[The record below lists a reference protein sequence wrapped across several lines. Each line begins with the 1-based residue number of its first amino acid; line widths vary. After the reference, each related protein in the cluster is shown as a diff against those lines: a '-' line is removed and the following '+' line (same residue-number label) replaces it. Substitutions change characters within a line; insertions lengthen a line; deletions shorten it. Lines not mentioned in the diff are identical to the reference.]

1 MNTETKLMR
10 PELWAWL
17 DQKNDP
23 VLIAEQGK
31 GTSIVVKVPKSK
43 ETDYLFG
50 FDSYYGSISRR
61 DSLYFCGLYER
72 QRKSLYLAD
81 SPLEDLT
88 EGLTEVERMD
98 LQQLAEYIAKQVNQ
112 VVEGTIENDR
122 DRLQIKELT
131 SPDAVSALHTYQ
143 RYTAETDAIKKF
155 FQSDPEP
162 IQFHSD
168 YQMWDMTEE
177 KLLAYVHAPDTFIRD
192 TAEAYTQKNQ
202 EKFLL
207 QFLENDS
214 MEKKYQAFL
223 RNDKHP
229 IHQMRDIT
237 EAVEACGG
245 KTVSVTV
252 QKDGKELTFR
262 TSARSLKGY
271 HDTYDLYG
279 APSADH
285 RRFEEVFG
293 ICQKY
298 RAEDIVRI
306 TYGRNSIYEAPQ
318 VQKMDRGMRM
328 RGM

>member
-1 MNTETKLMR
+1 MNAETKLTR

-31 GTSIVVKVPKSK
+31 GTSIVVKVPKRP
-43 ETDYLFG
+43 EIDYLFG
-50 FDSYYGSISRR
+50 FDASYGGIDWR
-61 DSLYFCGLYER
+61 DSLRFCGLYGR
-72 QRKSLYLAD
+72 QKKSLYFAD
-81 SPLEDLT
+81 SPLADLA

-98 LQQLAEYIAKQVNQ
+98 FQQLTKYIETQVNQ
-112 VVEGTIENDR
+112 VVEGAIENDR
-122 DRLQIKELT
+122 NRLRVKELRD
-131 SPDAVSALHTYQ
+131 PNIVSRLNYYQ

-155 FQSDPEP
+155 FQRDPEP

-177 KLLAYVHAPDTFIRD
+177 KLLAYVQYPDTFIRD
-192 TAEAYTQKNQ
+192 TAEAYTQRSQ
-202 EKFLL
+202 EKLLL

-223 RNDKHP
+223 RNDRHP

-252 QKDGKELTFR
+252 QKDGKELTFK

-271 HDTYDLYG
+271 HDTYDLYD

-298 RAEDIVRI
+298 CAEDIVRI
-306 TYGRNSIYEAPQ
+306 TYGRNTIYEAPQ
-318 VQKMDRGMRM
+318 VQKMECGMRM